1 MLASLLFMN
10 AIMAAL
16 GACYLRVVIR
26 EESGV
31 DGSDLS
37 KVKNQ
42 MSRKT
47 MFLDRVKTAVAEA

>member
-1 MLASLLFMN
+1 MN

-47 MFLDRVKTAVAEA
+47 MFLDRVKTAVAET